1 MVDGIG
7 FGETL
12 IDLDHGDRLY
22 LYSDGIVEIGLPDG
36 TFWSHGQFTE
46 FMRTD
51 ALLAASPIDRVM
63 QHTAQLQG
71 GESYQD
77 DVSIVEIE
85 VR

>member
-1 MVDGIG
+1 
-7 FGETL
+7 
-12 IDLDHGDRLY
+12 
-22 LYSDGIVEIGLPDG
+22 
-36 TFWSHGQFTE
+36 
-46 FMRTD
+46 MRTD